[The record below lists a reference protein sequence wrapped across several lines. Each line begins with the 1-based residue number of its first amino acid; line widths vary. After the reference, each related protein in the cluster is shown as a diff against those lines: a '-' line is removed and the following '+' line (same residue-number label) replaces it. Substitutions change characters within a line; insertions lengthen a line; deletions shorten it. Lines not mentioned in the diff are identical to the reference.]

1 MPQSL
6 SLCTRSSLRRIGGCS
21 CIERKFGLKRH
32 RVAFDKRF
40 SLGIMPGTRPPSQ
53 GDALGDVFPGLKP
66 MGCSVFALWA
76 IRNVQTPVTGEVARP
91 TLWRGRARPRSG
103 LPGFPSQGLAFA
115 GDAAGDA
122 LEAAFAARAAFSFSI
137 CAAFDA
143 VNFFCCSGVSI
154 ALMSLSYFVLSS
166 ANFALS
172 PFAAS
177 RSSTYFSM
185 IG

>member
-32 RVAFDKRF
+32 RVAFDERF

-76 IRNVQTPVTGEVARP
+76 IRNVQTPDAGVPPAQSRQRRSRKRTLLEPGEEC
-91 TLWRGRARPRSG
+91 LG
-103 LPGFPSQGLAFA
+103 
-115 GDAAGDA
+115 
-122 LEAAFAARAAFSFSI
+122 
-137 CAAFDA
+137 
-143 VNFFCCSGVSI
+143 
-154 ALMSLSYFVLSS
+154 
-166 ANFALS
+166 
-172 PFAAS
+172 
-177 RSSTYFSM
+177 
-185 IG
+185 

>member
-32 RVAFDKRF
+32 RVAFDERF

-76 IRNVQTPVTGEVARP
+76 IRNVQTPDPGLKPWAESFRP
-91 TLWRGRARPRSG
+91 FRDEPSGIPPITFAVILLVLDRVPRRANS
-103 LPGFPSQGLAFA
+103 
-115 GDAAGDA
+115 
-122 LEAAFAARAAFSFSI
+122 
-137 CAAFDA
+137 
-143 VNFFCCSGVSI
+143 
-154 ALMSLSYFVLSS
+154 
-166 ANFALS
+166 
-172 PFAAS
+172 
-177 RSSTYFSM
+177 
-185 IG
+185 